1 MDDTSTS
8 PPFPSSDASGGVR
21 FDSWKEIAAYL
32 KREVRTVQR
41 WEKSEGLPIRR
52 HQHQKQGSVFAYKS
66 ELDAWRTDRQSVIDA
81 PDPSEASEPLD
92 RAEPA
97 VVEED
102 SETDGQAQA
111 EVAEGSGASPAAPPG
126 APRGRIVAAAIVFV
140 VLCGVGYFFGGTI
153 YNWLKPHPKLTGK
166 ARLVVLPFKN
176 LGSDQSDDVFC
187 RGLTE
192 AMTTQL
198 GRLDPE
204 HLGVMASGT
213 AALMKDQSI
222 DDIRRKLNVD
232 YVLEGSVVRSG
243 NQMRID
249 AQLIQASDQT
259 HRWAAGYTRDAGDV
273 LALQNEVAQDVATQI
288 RLTLSPSETARLNGT
303 PNVDPEA
310 YDAYLRGLV
319 YWSQRT
325 PDGTAKSLDYFQQAI
340 RKSPDFALA
349 YAGLANAYSVLS
361 AVPVSVMA
369 PVEAMPKAKVAAETA
384 VRLDPGS
391 AEAHAALGLV
401 RQSYDY
407 NFDAAEQEYE
417 RALQINPSDGN
428 ARHWHS
434 LLLMARGRHSD
445 ALEEIE
451 RARSVD
457 PLSLVIPPSRILAFY
472 FDRQFGRA
480 IEESRATLEVEPN
493 FPLVHYDLGQS
504 LLQKG
509 QTPDAIAELQV
520 MRKISGDS
528 PFCWMALGHAYAV
541 AGNRAAAMKALASL
555 ESTASSGH
563 YVPAVYSA
571 AIYAGLGDRDQAMK
585 WLEKAYGE
593 RTEYLIYLK
602 VEPMAD
608 PLRSDPRFKDLV
620 RRMGLE

>member
-1 MDDTSTS
+1 MDDTSTYPPLPS
-8 PPFPSSDASGGVR
+8 PDAPGEVR

-41 WEKSEGLPIRR
+41 WEKTEGLPIRR

-66 ELDAWRTDRQSVIDA
+66 ELDMWRADRQSVVEA
-81 PDPSEASEPLD
+81 PDPSEPLD

-97 VVEED
+97 LVEED
-102 SETDGQAQA
+102 SETDEQAQ
-111 EVAEGSGASPAAPPG
+111 VVFREGTGLSPAVPPG
-126 APRGRIVAAAIVFV
+126 ALRSRIVAIAIVFV
-140 VLCGVGYFFGGTI
+140 LLCGVAYFFRGTI
-153 YNWLKPHPKLTGK
+153 YAWLKPNGAFTGK

-213 AALMKDQSI
+213 AALVKDQSI

-349 YAGLANAYSVLS
+349 YAGLANAYSSLS
-361 AVPVSVMA
+361 AVPITVI
-369 PVEAMPKAKVAAETA
+369 PPLEAMPKAKAAAETA
-384 VRLDPGS
+384 VRLDPES

-401 RQSYDY
+401 RVSFYDL
-407 NFDAAEQEYE
+407 DAAEREYE
-417 RALQINPSDGN
+417 RALAINPSDGN
-428 ARHWHS
+428 ARHWRS

-509 QTPDAIAELQV
+509 QTQDAIAELQV

-541 AGNRAAAMKALASL
+541 AGNRGAAMKALASL

-585 WLEKAYGE
+585 WLEKAYSE

>member
-8 PPFPSSDASGGVR
+8 PLLPSPDAPGGVG

-41 WEKSEGLPIRR
+41 WEKTEGLPIRR

-66 ELDAWRTDRQSVIDA
+66 ELDTWRADRQSVVDA
-81 PDPSEASEPLD
+81 PDPSEPSDPLD

-97 VVEED
+97 VAEQD
-102 SETDGQAQA
+102 SETDGQEQE
-111 EVAEGSGASPAAPPG
+111 EVAEGSGSSPAPG
-126 APRGRIVAAAIVFV
+126 ALMGRIVAAAIVFV
-140 VLCGVGYFFGGTI
+140 VLCGVAYFYGGTI
-153 YNWLKPHPKLTGK
+153 YNWLKPHGKLTGK
-166 ARLVVLPFKN
+166 ARLVVLPFKS

-273 LALQNEVAQDVATQI
+273 LALQNEVAQDVAVQI
-288 RLTLSPSETARLNGT
+288 RLTLSPSEAARLNGT

-349 YAGLANAYSVLS
+349 YAGLADAYSSLS
-361 AVPVSVMA
+361 AVPITVIS
-369 PVEAMPKAKVAAETA
+369 PLEAMP
-384 VRLDPGS
+384 
-391 AEAHAALGLV
+391 
-401 RQSYDY
+401 
-407 NFDAAEQEYE
+407 
-417 RALQINPSDGN
+417 
-428 ARHWHS
+428 
-434 LLLMARGRHSD
+434 
-445 ALEEIE
+445 
-451 RARSVD
+451 
-457 PLSLVIPPSRILAFY
+457 
-472 FDRQFGRA
+472 
-480 IEESRATLEVEPN
+480 
-493 FPLVHYDLGQS
+493 
-504 LLQKG
+504 
-509 QTPDAIAELQV
+509 
-520 MRKISGDS
+520 
-528 PFCWMALGHAYAV
+528 
-541 AGNRAAAMKALASL
+541 
-555 ESTASSGH
+555 
-563 YVPAVYSA
+563 
-571 AIYAGLGDRDQAMK
+571 
-585 WLEKAYGE
+585 
-593 RTEYLIYLK
+593 
-602 VEPMAD
+602 
-608 PLRSDPRFKDLV
+608 
-620 RRMGLE
+620 

>member
-8 PPFPSSDASGGVR
+8 LPLPSPDAPGGVR

-41 WEKSEGLPIRR
+41 WEKTEGLPIRR

-66 ELDAWRTDRQSVIDA
+66 ELDAWRAERQSVVDA
-81 PDPSEASEPLD
+81 PDPSEASDPLD

-97 VVEED
+97 LVEED
-102 SETDGQAQA
+102 GETDGQLQS
-111 EVAEGSGASPAAPPG
+111 EVVEGSGPTAPPG
-126 APRGRIVAAAIVFV
+126 ALRGRIVAAAIVFV

-153 YNWLKPHPKLTGK
+153 YNWLKPHAKLTGK

-204 HLGVMASGT
+204 HLGVMASET
-213 AALMKDQSI
+213 ASLMKDQPI
-222 DDIRRKLNVD
+222 DEIRQKLKVD

-273 LALQNEVAQDVATQI
+273 LALQNEVAQDVAGEI
-288 RLTLSPSETARLNGT
+288 KLTLSPSEAARLNGT

-349 YAGLANAYSVLS
+349 YAGLADAYSVLS
-361 AVPVSVMA
+361 AVPVAAMA
-369 PVEAMPKAKVAAETA
+369 PVEAMPKAKAAAETA

-428 ARHWHS
+428 ARHWRS

-451 RARSVD
+451 LARSVD
-457 PLSLVIPPSRILAFY
+457 PLSLVILPSRILAFY

-509 QTPDAIAELQV
+509 QTQDAIAELQV

-585 WLEKAYGE
+585 WLEKAYSE

>member
-8 PPFPSSDASGGVR
+8 PPLPSPDAPGGVR

-41 WEKSEGLPIRR
+41 WEKTEGLPIRR

-66 ELDAWRTDRQSVIDA
+66 ELDAWRADRQSVVDA
-81 PDPSEASEPLD
+81 PDPSEASEP
-92 RAEPA
+92 A

-102 SETDGQAQA
+102 SETGGQLQP
-111 EVAEGSGASPAAPPG
+111 EVTEGREASPGTPPG

-140 VLCGVGYFFGGTI
+140 VLCGVAYFYGGTI
-153 YNWLKPHPKLTGK
+153 YNWLKPHAKLTGK
-166 ARLVVLPFKN
+166 VRLVVLPFKN

-213 AALMKDQSI
+213 AALIKDQSI

-273 LALQNEVAQDVATQI
+273 LALQNEVAQDVAGQI
-288 RLTLSPSETARLNGT
+288 RLTLSPSEAARLNGT

-369 PVEAMPKAKVAAETA
+369 PVEAMPKAKAAAETA

-428 ARHWHS
+428 ARHWRS

-509 QTPDAIAELQV
+509 QTQDAIAELQV

-528 PFCWMALGHAYAV
+528 PFGWMALGHAYAV

-608 PLRSDPRFKDLV
+608 PLRSDPRFRDLV

>member
-8 PPFPSSDASGGVR
+8 PLVPFPDAPGGVR

-41 WEKSEGLPIRR
+41 WEKTEGLPIRR

-97 VVEED
+97 LVEED
-102 SETDGQAQA
+102 SEADGQLPV
-111 EVAEGSGASPAAPPG
+111 EVAEGSGSSRAAPPG
-126 APRGRIVAAAIVFV
+126 APKGRIIAAAIVFV
-140 VLCGVGYFFGGTI
+140 ALCGVGYFYGGTI

-176 LGSDQSDDVFC
+176 LGNDQSDDVFC

-213 AALMKDQSI
+213 ASLVKDQPI
-222 DDIRRKLNVD
+222 AEIRQKLNVD

-273 LALQNEVAQDVATQI
+273 LALQNEVAQNVAGEI
-288 RLTLSPSETARLNGT
+288 RLTLSPSETARLSGT

-325 PDGTAKSLDYFQQAI
+325 PDGAAKSLEYFQQAI

-349 YAGLANAYSVLS
+349 YAGLADAYSSLS
-361 AVPVSVMA
+361 AVPITVI
-369 PVEAMPKAKVAAETA
+369 PPLEAMPKAKAAAETA
-384 VRLDPGS
+384 VRLDPES

-401 RQSYDY
+401 RESYYDL
-407 NFDAAEQEYE
+407 DAAEREYE
-417 RALQINPSDGN
+417 RALEINPSDGN
-428 ARHWHS
+428 ARHWRS

-445 ALEEIE
+445 ALDEID
-451 RARSVD
+451 RAGSVD
-457 PLSLVIPPSRILAFY
+457 PLSLVIPASRIQAFY
-472 FDRQFGRA
+472 FNREYDRA
-480 IEESRATLEVEPN
+480 IEESRKTLEVEPN
-493 FPLVHYDLGQS
+493 ALLVHYNLGQS

-509 QTPDAIAELQV
+509 QTQDAMAEFQV

-528 PFCWMALGHAYAV
+528 PFCWMALGHAYAM
-541 AGNRAAAMKALASL
+541 AGNRYAAMKALASL
-555 ESTASSGH
+555 QSTASSGH

-571 AIYAGLGDRDQAMK
+571 GIYAGLGDRDQTMK
-585 WLEKAYGE
+585 WLEKAYQE
-593 RTEYLIYLK
+593 QTDYLINLK
-602 VEPMAD
+602 VDPMAD
-608 PLRSDPRFKDLV
+608 PLRSDPRFKDLL
-620 RRMGLE
+620 RRIGLD

>member
-1 MDDTSTS
+1 MDDTSTAPPLPS
-8 PPFPSSDASGGVR
+8 PDAPGAVR

-41 WEKSEGLPIRR
+41 WEKTEGLPVRR

-66 ELDAWRTDRQSVIDA
+66 ELDAWRADRQSVVEA
-81 PDPSEASEPLD
+81 PDPPETPG
-92 RAEPA
+92 
-97 VVEED
+97 
-102 SETDGQAQA
+102 TDGDGEADGLV
-111 EVAEGSGASPAAPPG
+111 EVPGDTDSSPAPPS
-126 APRGRIVAAAIVFV
+126 RGLGSRIAVIAIVLV
-140 VLCGVGYFFGGTI
+140 VLCGGAYFFGSSV
-153 YNWLKPHPKLTGK
+153 YHWLKGNGRLTGK
-166 ARLVVLPFKN
+166 ARLVVLPFRN
-176 LGSDQSDDVFC
+176 LGSDAGDEVFC

-213 AALMKDQSI
+213 AALMKDQAI
-222 DDIRRKLNVD
+222 DQIRQKLNVD
-232 YVLEGSVVRSG
+232 YVLQGSVVRSG

-259 HRWAAGYTRDAGDV
+259 HRWADTYTRDAGDV
-273 LALQNEVAQDVATQI
+273 LALQNEVAQDVAGEI
-288 RLTLSPSETARLNGT
+288 RLTLSPLEAARLNGT

-325 PDGTAKSLDYFQQAI
+325 PDGAAKSVDYFQEAI

-349 YAGLANAYSVLS
+349 YAGLADAYSSLS
-361 AVPVSVMA
+361 AVPITAMS
-369 PVEAMPKAKVAAETA
+369 PLEAMPKAKVAAETA
-384 VRLDPGS
+384 VRLDPES

-401 RQSYDY
+401 LESYYDL
-407 NFDAAEQEYE
+407 DGAEREYQ
-417 RALQINPSDGN
+417 RALKINPSDGN
-428 ARHWHS
+428 AHHWRS
-434 LLLMARGRHSD
+434 LLLMARGRHDD

-457 PLSLVIPPSRILAFY
+457 PLSLVIPASRIQAFY
-472 FDRQFGRA
+472 FNRQYDRA

-493 FPLVHYDLGQS
+493 FLLVHYDLGQS

-509 QTPDAIAELQV
+509 QTQAAIAELQV
-520 MRKISGDS
+520 MQKISGDT

-541 AGNRAAAMKALASL
+541 TGNRGAALKALASL

-563 YVPAVYSA
+563 YVPAVYFS
-571 AIYAGLGDRDQAMK
+571 AIYAGLGDRDQTMK
-585 WLEKAYGE
+585 WLDKAYQE
-593 RTEYLIYLK
+593 RTDYLINLK
-602 VEPMAD
+602 VDPMAD

-620 RRMGLE
+620 HRIGLE

>member
-1 MDDTSTS
+1 MSDTSNT
-8 PPFPSSDASGGVR
+8 PPLAPPDTQGEVR

-52 HQHQKQGSVFAYKS
+52 HQHQKQGSVFAYKT
-66 ELDAWRTDRQSVIDA
+66 ELDAWRAERQSVLDA
-81 PDPSEASEPLD
+81 PEPPEPVPAQGDSPSSSERGLPEAPSSTIATERPWAL
-92 RAEPA
+92 
-97 VVEED
+97 
-102 SETDGQAQA
+102 
-111 EVAEGSGASPAAPPG
+111 
-126 APRGRIVAAAIVFV
+126 RGRIVAVGLGIVLLGAAVYV
-140 VLCGVGYFFGGTI
+140 FGGSV
-153 YNWLKPHPKLTGK
+153 YRWLKPNSKFTGK
-166 ARLVVLPFKN
+166 ARLVVLPFRN
-176 LGSDQSDDVFC
+176 LGNDPSDEVFC

-204 HLGVMASGT
+204 HLGVMASAT
-213 AALMKDQSI
+213 ASMVKDQSI

-243 NQMRID
+243 SQMRID
-249 AQLIQASDQT
+249 AQLIRASDQT
-259 HRWAAGYTRDAGDV
+259 HRWADTYTRDAGDV
-273 LALQNEVAQDVATQI
+273 LTLQNEVAHDVAAEI
-288 RLTLSPSETARLNGT
+288 RLTLSPSEAARLNGT
-303 PNVDPEA
+303 PTVDPEA

-319 YWSQRT
+319 YWSKRT
-325 PDGTAKSLDYFQQAI
+325 PDGVAKSIDYFQQAI
-340 RKSPDFALA
+340 QKSPDFALA

-361 AVPVSVMA
+361 AVPMA
-369 PVEAMPKAKVAAETA
+369 AISPLEAMPKAKVAAETA
-384 VRLDPGS
+384 VRLDPES

-407 NFDAAEQEYE
+407 DLGAAEREYE
-417 RALQINPSDGN
+417 RALEINPSDGN
-428 ARHWHS
+428 ARHWRS
-434 LLLMARGRHSD
+434 LLLMARGRNDS

-457 PLSLVIPPSRILAFY
+457 PLSLVIPASRIQAFY
-472 FDRQFGRA
+472 FNREFDRA
-480 IEESRATLEVEPN
+480 IEESRRTLEVEPD
-493 FPLVHYDLGQS
+493 FLLVHYNLGQS

-509 QTPDAIAELQV
+509 RTNDAIAELQKIQ
-520 MRKISGDS
+520 KISGDL
-528 PFCWMALGHAYAV
+528 PFCVMAVGHAYAV
-541 AGNRAAAMKALASL
+541 AGQRGNAMKALASL
-555 ESTASSGH
+555 HAAASNGH
-563 YVPAVYSA
+563 YVPAIYFT

-585 WLEKAYGE
+585 WLDEAYQE

-620 RRMGLE
+620 HRMGLD

>member
-1 MDDTSTS
+1 MNDTSTS
-8 PPFPSSDASGGVR
+8 PPLPSPDASGGVR

-41 WEKSEGLPIRR
+41 WEKTEGLPIRR

-66 ELDAWRTDRQSVIDA
+66 ELDAWRAERQSVVDA
-81 PDPSEASEPLD
+81 PDPSELPD
-92 RAEPA
+92 QPEPA
-97 VVEED
+97 LVEGDNEA
-102 SETDGQAQA
+102 DGQLQS
-111 EVAEGSGASPAAPPG
+111 EVAEGNGSSPAVPPG
-126 APRGRIVAAAIVFV
+126 ALRSRIVAAAIVFV

-153 YNWLKPHPKLTGK
+153 YNWLKPHAKLTGK

-273 LALQNEVAQDVATQI
+273 LALQNEVAQDVAGKI

-349 YAGLANAYSVLS
+349 YAGLANAYSSLS
-361 AVPVSVMA
+361 AVPITVIPPLV
-369 PVEAMPKAKVAAETA
+369 AMPKAKAAAETA
-384 VRLDPGS
+384 VRLDPES

-401 RQSYDY
+401 RVSFYDL
-407 NFDAAEQEYE
+407 DAAEREYE
-417 RALQINPSDGN
+417 RALAINPSDGN
-428 ARHWHS
+428 ARHWRS

-451 RARSVD
+451 LARSVD

-472 FDRQFGRA
+472 FDRQFERA

-509 QTPDAIAELQV
+509 QTQDAIAELQV

-585 WLEKAYGE
+585 WLEKAYQE

-620 RRMGLE
+620 HRVGLE

>member
-8 PPFPSSDASGGVR
+8 PPLPSPDTSGGVR

-41 WEKSEGLPIRR
+41 WEKTEGLPIRR

-66 ELDAWRTDRQSVIDA
+66 ELDAWRAERQSVVDA
-81 PDPSEASEPLD
+81 PDPSEAPD

-97 VVEED
+97 LVEED
-102 SETDGQAQA
+102 SKTDGRLES
-111 EVAEGSGASPAAPPG
+111 EVAEGNGGSPEVPPEAG
-126 APRGRIVAAAIVFV
+126 RGRIVAAAIVFV

-153 YNWLKPHPKLTGK
+153 YNWLKPHGKLTGK

-213 AALMKDQSI
+213 ASLMKDQSI
-222 DDIRRKLNVD
+222 AEIRQKLKVD

-273 LALQNEVAQDVATQI
+273 LALQNEVAQNVAGEI
-288 RLTLSPSETARLNGT
+288 RLTLSPSETARLSGT
-303 PNVDPEA
+303 PKVDPEA

-325 PDGTAKSLDYFQQAI
+325 PDGAAKSLEYFQQAI

-349 YAGLANAYSVLS
+349 YAGLADAYSSLS
-361 AVPVSVMA
+361 AVPITVI
-369 PVEAMPKAKVAAETA
+369 PPLEAMPKAKAAAETA
-384 VRLDPGS
+384 VRLDPES

-401 RQSYDY
+401 RESYYDL
-407 NFDAAEQEYE
+407 DAAEREYE
-417 RALQINPSDGN
+417 RALEINPSDGN
-428 ARHWHS
+428 ARHWRS
-434 LLLMARGRHSD
+434 LLLMARGRHKD
-445 ALEEIE
+445 ALDEIDL
-451 RARSVD
+451 AGSVD
-457 PLSLVIPPSRILAFY
+457 PLSLVIPASRIQAFY
-472 FDRQFGRA
+472 FDREYDRA
-480 IEESRATLEVEPN
+480 IEESRKTLEVEPN
-493 FPLVHYDLGQS
+493 ALLVHYNLGQS
-504 LLQKG
+504 LLQKEKT
-509 QTPDAIAELQV
+509 QEAIAEFQA
-520 MRKISGDS
+520 MQRISGDS
-528 PFCWMALGHAYAV
+528 PFCWMALGHAYAM
-541 AGNRAAAMKALASL
+541 AGNRDAAMKALASL
-555 ESTASSGH
+555 QSTASSGH

-571 AIYAGLGDRDQAMK
+571 GIYAGLGDRDQTMK
-585 WLEKAYGE
+585 WLDKAYQE
-593 RTEYLIYLK
+593 QTDYLINLK
-602 VEPMAD
+602 VDPMAD
-608 PLRSDPRFKDLV
+608 PLRSDPRFKDLL
-620 RRMGLE
+620 RRIGLE

>member
-1 MDDTSTS
+1 MKDTPTS
-8 PPFPSSDASGGVR
+8 PPLPSPDASGGVR

-41 WEKSEGLPIRR
+41 WEKTEGLPVRR

-66 ELDAWRTDRQSVIDA
+66 ELDAWRAERQSVVDA
-81 PDPSEASEPLD
+81 PEPSEASEPLD
-92 RAEPA
+92 RTEPA
-97 VVEED
+97 LIEED
-102 SETDGQAQA
+102 SETDGRLQS
-111 EVAEGSGASPAAPPG
+111 EVVEGSGSSPTAPPG
-126 APRGRIVAAAIVFV
+126 GHRGRIVAAAIVFV

-153 YNWLKPHPKLTGK
+153 YNWLKPHAKLTGK

-213 AALMKDQSI
+213 AAVMKDQSI

-243 NQMRID
+243 DQMRID

-273 LALQNEVAQDVATQI
+273 LALQNEVAQDVAGEI
-288 RLTLSPSETARLNGT
+288 KLTLSPSETARLNGT

-361 AVPVSVMA
+361 AVPVAAMA
-369 PVEAMPKAKVAAETA
+369 PAEAMPKAKAAAETA

-417 RALQINPSDGN
+417 RALEINPSDGN

-509 QTPDAIAELQV
+509 QTQDAIAELQV

-541 AGNRAAAMKALASL
+541 AGNRGAAMKALASL

-585 WLEKAYGE
+585 WLEKAYSE

>member
-8 PPFPSSDASGGVR
+8 PPLPSPDASGGVR

-41 WEKSEGLPIRR
+41 WEKTEGLPVRR

-66 ELDAWRTDRQSVIDA
+66 ELDSWRAERQSVVDA
-81 PDPSEASEPLD
+81 PDPSEASDPLD

-97 VVEED
+97 VAEED
-102 SETDGQAQA
+102 SETDGQVPV
-111 EVAEGSGASPAAPPG
+111 EVTQGSGSSPAVPPG
-126 APRGRIVAAAIVFV
+126 ALRGRIVAAVIVFV

-153 YNWLKPHPKLTGK
+153 YNWLKPPAKLTGK

-204 HLGVMASGT
+204 HLGVMASET
-213 AALMKDQSI
+213 ASLMKDQPI
-222 DDIRRKLNVD
+222 ADIRQKLKVD

-273 LALQNEVAQDVATQI
+273 LALQNEVAQNVAGEI

-325 PDGTAKSLDYFQQAI
+325 PDGAAKSLDYFQQAI

-349 YAGLANAYSVLS
+349 YAGLADAYSSLS
-361 AVPVSVMA
+361 AVPITVI
-369 PVEAMPKAKVAAETA
+369 PPLEAMPKAKAAAETA
-384 VRLDPGS
+384 VRLDPES

-401 RQSYDY
+401 RESYYDL
-407 NFDAAEQEYE
+407 DAAEREYQ
-417 RALQINPSDGN
+417 RALEINPSDGN
-428 ARHWHS
+428 ARHWRS
-434 LLLMARGRHSD
+434 LLLMARGRHKD
-445 ALEEIE
+445 ALDQIDL
-451 RARSVD
+451 AGSVD
-457 PLSLVIPPSRILAFY
+457 PLSLVIPASRIQAFY
-472 FDRQFGRA
+472 FNREYDRA
-480 IEESRATLEVEPN
+480 IEESRRTLEVEPN
-493 FPLVHYDLGQS
+493 ALLVHYNLGQS

-509 QTPDAIAELQV
+509 KTKDAIAELQV
-520 MRKISGDS
+520 MCRISGDS
-528 PFCWMALGHAYAV
+528 PFCWMALGHASAV
-541 AGNRAAAMKALASL
+541 AGNRGAAMKALASL
-555 ESTASSGH
+555 ESTASSGR

-571 AIYAGLGDRDQAMK
+571 AIYAGLGERDQAMK
-585 WLEKAYGE
+585 WLEKAYQE
-593 RTEYLIYLK
+593 QTEYLIYLN
-602 VEPMAD
+602 VDPMAD

-620 RRMGLE
+620 HRVGLE